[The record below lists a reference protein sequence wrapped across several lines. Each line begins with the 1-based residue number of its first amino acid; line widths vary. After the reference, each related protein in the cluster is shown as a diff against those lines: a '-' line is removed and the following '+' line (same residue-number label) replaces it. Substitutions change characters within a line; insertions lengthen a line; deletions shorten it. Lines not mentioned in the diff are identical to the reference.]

1 MRDNTL
7 LFDVDD
13 TILDF
18 KAAELA
24 GLTKLFANHRTPGW
38 KNLQIK
44 NDVWIIYQDM
54 IYTPVYKKQVSIRFF
69 QRHAK

>member
-1 MRDNTL
+1 MRYNTL

-13 TILDF
+13 TLLDF

-24 GLTKLFANHRTPGW
+24 GLTKLFANHRTTGR

-44 NDVWIIYQDM
+44 NDVWIIY
-54 IYTPVYKKQVSIRFF
+54 
-69 QRHAK
+69 

>member
-1 MRDNTL
+1 MKYENL

-13 TILDF
+13 TLLDF

-24 GLTKLFANHRTPGW
+24 GLTKLFANHRTTGR

-44 NDVWIIYQDM
+44 NNVWIIYQDM
-54 IYTPVYKKQVSIRFF
+54 IYTPLYKKKVSIRFF